1 MRFFQAEW
9 CLFSH
14 LVRAKLT
21 ELGRYKH
28 LDLRTGGLC
37 SSGHGRSGAKS
48 YHEVVTVN
56 RPDQTNS

>member
-1 MRFFQAEW
+1 MRLFQAEW

-14 LVRAKLT
+14 RVRAKLT
-21 ELGRYKH
+21 ELRRNKH

-37 SSGHGRSGAKS
+37 SSSHGSGGANS

-56 RPDQTNS
+56 WPDQANS